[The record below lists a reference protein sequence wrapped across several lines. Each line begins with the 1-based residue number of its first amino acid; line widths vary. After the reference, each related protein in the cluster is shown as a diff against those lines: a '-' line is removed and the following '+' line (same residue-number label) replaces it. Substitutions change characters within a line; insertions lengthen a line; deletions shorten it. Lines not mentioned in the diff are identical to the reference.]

1 MKLIK
6 DFGFGLRTYSEAM
19 HYIFRK
25 KLAWFFIFPLLLNIL
40 LFWFGWE
47 YIGNLS
53 EQSRV
58 FLENW
63 IDLENADFWGSDFL
77 RATIG
82 GFIWIVFKI
91 LFFLIFAY
99 FGGYII
105 IILMS
110 PVFSYLSERTEKI
123 KTGNDYPFQ
132 FRQFVRDIIRGIF
145 IAVRNLCIELLL
157 TALMFILS
165 FIPIIGWAAAIFLF
179 FISAY
184 FYGFSFM
191 DYAIERKK
199 LNITQSVQFM
209 RENKGIVIAN
219 GFVFSLCLIV
229 PFCGVSFSSFAAIIS
244 VVAGTLAVD
253 EIWKK
258 ENRE

>member
-6 DFGFGLRTYSEAM
+6 DFGFGLRTYSEALN
-19 HYIFRK
+19 YIFRK
-25 KLAWFFIFPLLLNIL
+25 RLAWFFIFPLLLNII
-40 LFWFGWE
+40 LFWVGWD
-47 YIGNLS
+47 YISSLS
-53 EQSRV
+53 EQTQTY
-58 FLENW
+58 LQNW
-63 IDLENADFWGSDFL
+63 LDLENADFWGSGFL
-77 RATIG
+77 KATIG
-82 GFIWIVFKI
+82 GFIWIVFKV

-105 IILMS
+105 IIIMS

-123 KTGNDYPFQ
+123 KTGNDYPFE
-132 FRQFVRDIIRGIF
+132 FRQLLRDIIRGVF

-157 TALMFILS
+157 TVLMFFLS
-165 FIPIIGWAAAIFLF
+165 FIPIIGWASAIMLF

-184 FYGFSFM
+184 FYGFSFL
-191 DYAIERKK
+191 DYAIERKRLSIK
-199 LNITQSVQFM
+199 DSVQFM

-244 VVAGTLAVD
+244 VVAGTLAVN
-253 EIWKK
+253 EIWEK
-258 ENRE
+258 EKR

>member
-63 IDLENADFWGSDFL
+63 IDLENADFWGSGFL

-132 FRQFVRDIIRGIF
+132 FKQFVRDIIRGIF

-157 TALMFILS
+157 TVLMFILS

>member
-63 IDLENADFWGSDFL
+63 IDLENADFWGSGFL

-132 FRQFVRDIIRGIF
+132 FKQFVRDIIRGIF

-157 TALMFILS
+157 TVLMFILS

-229 PFCGVSFSSFAAIIS
+229 PFCGVSFSSFAAVIS

-253 EIWKK
+253 EIWEK

>member
-25 KLAWFFIFPLLLNIL
+25 KLAWFFIFPLLLNVL

-63 IDLENADFWGSDFL
+63 IDLENADFWGSGFL

-132 FRQFVRDIIRGIF
+132 FKQFVRDIIRGIF

-157 TALMFILS
+157 TVLMFILS

-229 PFCGVSFSSFAAIIS
+229 PFCGVSFSSFAAVIS

-253 EIWKK
+253 EIWEK